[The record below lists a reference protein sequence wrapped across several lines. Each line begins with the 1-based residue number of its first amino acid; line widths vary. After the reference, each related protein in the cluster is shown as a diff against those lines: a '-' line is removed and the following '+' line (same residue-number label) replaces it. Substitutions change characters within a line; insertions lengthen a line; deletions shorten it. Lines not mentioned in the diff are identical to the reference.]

1 VSSTSADTST
11 FSSTAAEDDAKL
23 LEVRGLTVHLNVRDR
38 VVKAADNVNLEV
50 GAGECVGLVGE
61 SGSGKTMVA
70 RTIVGLLPTVRL
82 KCCDGEVVLD
92 GTEMLGLPSKELRRA
107 RRGRVSMIFQ
117 EPTSY
122 LNPTMRIG
130 TQIAEALPSGLGRME
145 VEDRIK
151 ALLAQAGLPPGLG
164 IERRYPHQLS
174 GGMKQRAMIALAL
187 ASNPKL
193 LIADE
198 PTTALD
204 VTVQAQVLRTL
215 KHLHQERG
223 MAILLITHDLG
234 VIAEM
239 CDRVYVMYAGEIVEA
254 ADTMSLFEDPRHP
267 YTRMLLN
274 SLPHKRHEGEEV
286 LKGSIPDLSMLGSGC
301 RFMPR
306 CPHAS
311 EVCRDEQP
319 LRVRTDGRAARCVLE
334 DSPADRAASNKGPQH
349 RGDDAPASRAVV
361 R

>member
-1 VSSTSADTST
+1 MSADPVSAT
-11 FSSTAAEDDAKL
+11 FEPEDAAKL
-23 LEVRGLTVHLNVRDR
+23 LDVRGLTIHLKVRDR
-38 VVKAADNVNLEV
+38 VVKAADGVDLSV
-50 GAGECVGLVGE
+50 SAGECVGLVGE

-70 RTIVGLLPTVRL
+70 RAVIGLLPTVRL
-82 KCCDGEVVLD
+82 ECCDGEIMLD
-92 GTEMLGLPSKELRRA
+92 GTEMLGLRTKELRRA

-130 TQIAEALPSGLGRME
+130 TQVAEALPKGT
-145 VEDRIK
+145 DRRHAIERVQS
-151 ALLAQAGLPPGLG
+151 LLAQAGLPRGQQ

-198 PTTALD
+198 PSTALD

-239 CDRVYVMYAGEIVEA
+239 CDRVYVMYAGEIVES
-254 ADTMSLFEDPRHP
+254 ADTLTLFENPRHP
-267 YTRMLLN
+267 YTRLLLE
-274 SLPHKRHEGEEV
+274 SLPHRRRDGEGAA

-306 CPHAS
+306 CPFATDA
-311 EVCRDEQP
+311 CREQQR
-319 LRVRTDGRAARCVLE
+319 LRVRPDGQAVRCILE
-334 DSPADRAASNKGPQH
+334 DASDAETGADEYPTLRPAGRS
-349 RGDDAPASRAVV
+349 
-361 R
+361 